1 MKKRIFLLLMFFLIS
16 LNGAMAAEMT
26 PSFAFKYHLH
36 NLFESYS
43 NLRKSANLKQYDEM
57 NKHLKNMAKSVGEI
71 RNSIPKKNTDGT
83 KFDRKM
89 FIVSIDKLNNTIQD
103 LMVASSKGE
112 LNETKLFRKD
122 MLNVCV
128 GCHTEVR
135 LKYLF
140 DLTGT
145 RTLFAEYMHDL
156 ADHIDIAK
164 INVESGNN
172 PEKVVENIRL
182 INFYLGLLEDD
193 NFPEKGPSGLIL
205 DKNAFNQRL
214 KETKA
219 IGEEMLKK
227 GDDIKMAAFNDFK
240 KSLNV
245 VCVTCHEPERM
256 K

>member
-36 NLFESYS
+36 NLFERYS

-57 NKHLKNMAKSVGEI
+57 NKHLKNMAKSVSEI

-83 KFDRKM
+83 KFDRKT

-103 LMVASSKGE
+103 LMMASSKGE
-112 LNETKLFRKD
+112 LNETKLFTKD
-122 MLNVCV
+122 ILNVCV

-172 PEKVVENIRL
+172 PKKVVENIRL
-182 INFYLGLLEDD
+182 INYYLGLLEDD
-193 NFPEKGPSGLIL
+193 NFPEKGPSGVIL

-219 IGEEMLKK
+219 IGEEILKK

-240 KSLNV
+240 KSLNGL
-245 VCVTCHEPERM
+245 CVTCHEPERL

>member
-1 MKKRIFLLLMFFLIS
+1 MKKRLFLLLMFFLIS

-43 NLRKSANLKQYDEM
+43 NLRKSAHLKQYDEM
-57 NKHLKNMAKSVGEI
+57 SKYLKHMAKSVGEI

-83 KFDRKM
+83 KLDRKK
-89 FIVSIDKLNNTIQD
+89 FINSIDKLDNSIQD
-103 LMVASSKGE
+103 LLAASSKGE
-112 LNETKLFRKD
+112 LNETKLFTKD
-122 MLNVCV
+122 ILNVCV

-135 LKYLF
+135 VKYLF
-140 DLTGT
+140 ELTGT

-164 INVESGNN
+164 INAESGND
-172 PEKVVENIRL
+172 PGKVVDNIRL
-182 INFYLGLLEDD
+182 INYYLGLLEED
-193 NFPEKGPSGLIL
+193 FPEKGPSGVIL
-205 DKNAFNQRL
+205 DKRAFNQRL

-219 IGEEMLKK
+219 IGEEILKK

-240 KSLNV
+240 KSLNGL
-245 VCVTCHEPERM
+245 CVTCHEPERL

>member
-16 LNGAMAAEMT
+16 SNGAMAAEMT

-83 KFDRKM
+83 KSDRKT

-103 LMVASSKGE
+103 LMMASSKGE
-112 LNETKLFRKD
+112 LNETKLFTKEI
-122 MLNVCV
+122 LNVCV
-128 GCHTEVR
+128 GCHTEMR

-164 INVESGNN
+164 INVESGDN

-182 INFYLGLLEDD
+182 INYYLGLLEDD
-193 NFPEKGPSGLIL
+193 NFPEKGPSGVIL

-227 GDDIKMAAFNDFK
+227 GDAIKMAAFNDFK
-240 KSLNV
+240 KSLNGL
-245 VCVTCHEPERM
+245 CVNCHEPERM